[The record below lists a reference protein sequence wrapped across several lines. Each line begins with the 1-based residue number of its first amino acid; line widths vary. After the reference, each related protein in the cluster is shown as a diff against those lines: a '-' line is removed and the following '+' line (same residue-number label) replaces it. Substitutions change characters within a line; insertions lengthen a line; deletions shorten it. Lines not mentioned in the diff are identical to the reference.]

1 MKNLRDFKLFESEA
15 EKLRIYDVEDYIV
28 EVLDK
33 YKDQILKWVIGEY
46 LADPKHGDLYDSTHM
61 IENGVYKEKKSSE
74 SAPEG
79 SLLTYDILIEIKNE
93 TEDTPFGWEGFCE
106 FDTFNSFIN
115 DLRKS
120 LHRLNAKHAYIQVGH
135 GFDKHT
141 ITLSLVTNEIKN

>member
-1 MKNLRDFKLFESEA
+1 MKRLQNFQLFESNDQNLA
-15 EKLRIYDVEDYIV
+15 IYNVEDYMV

-33 YKDQILKWVIGEY
+33 YKDQILRWVIGEY
-46 LADPKHGDLYDSTHM
+46 LADPTHGDLYDSKHM
-61 IENGVYKEKKSSE
+61 IENGVYREKKPSE
-74 SAPEG
+74 QAPEG

-120 LHRLNAKHAYIQVGH
+120 LHRLNAKHTYIQVGH

-141 ITLSLVTNEIKN
+141 ITLSLVTNEVKK